1 MTINEVLSRLRKVKA
16 SAYDI
21 NTLGAWLVEL
31 DRRLLNEF
39 FSNYGEPEIAVNS
52 FPEDGDKPLLIPDE
66 YVSVYDTYLS
76 MKIDYFDRNWNA
88 YNASLAMFNSE
99 IEEFKAWWNRTH
111 KWTKESGGFK
121 NLFG

>member
-21 NTLGAWLVEL
+21 NTMGSWLVEL
-31 DRRLLNEF
+31 ERRLLDDF
-39 FSNYGEPEIAVNS
+39 FSSYEEPVDAVES
-52 FPEDGDKPLLIPDE
+52 FPEDGDKPLLLPDE
-66 YVSVYDTYLS
+66 YVSVYETYLAV
-76 MKIDYFDRNWNA
+76 KIDYYDRNWNA

-99 IEEFKAWWNRTH
+99 IEAFKAWWNRTH
-111 KWTKESGGFK
+111 QWAKSTGFR